1 MTNPDEYVNLRT
13 DIAEL
18 RGVVTGNLQALQA
31 GQQRHEEKLNRVDVE
46 FDQVHARYNRLEASQ
61 ATQGETIK
69 SLASR
74 QIDTQKAIKERDGTS
89 RANWSLVVA
98 GAGVVLALASKITW
112 V

>member
-31 GQQRHEEKLNRVDVE
+31 GQQRHEEKLTRVDVE

-61 ATQGETIK
+61 ATQGE
-69 SLASR
+69 
-74 QIDTQKAIKERDGTS
+74 AIKNLKARDGHS
-89 RANWSLVVA
+89 RANVSLWIA
-98 GAGVVLALASKITW
+98 GAGVIIALASKITW